1 MGKQGEHTGDSG
13 GRLRGGLT
21 SVAPFGIWTQH
32 VWIFWANTTN
42 TALPDAV
49 PWSSLYLVVSLA
61 MVLGGIA
68 LGCCPQTQRDRF
80 ARYLG
85 WASAILGCAGSVVI
99 AFATAE
105 GWGAGAVAGMAL
117 GGIGFSGLYLWWGNF
132 YQRIGLRRAIL
143 YLFGAGI
150 VSALAKTALII
161 LPALPMAVF
170 CCIIPLLSALFCN
183 RALSMPLETAPTSVL
198 FEPRD
203 VAALWKVVLIFA
215 IFSIAN
221 GSMLALQ
228 APHRVFD
235 TLPLFLGERA
245 CELALCALVLVYV
258 FALKRSF
265 DFVQLWRIVMFLLA
279 TGFLIDILVPASSVQ
294 PFFVA
299 VSLNFIVLF
308 VWLTLADIAHH
319 SSIPAPL
326 VFGIGW
332 CCYTLPIFA
341 GSLLALG
348 APLLGDSYKYAT
360 VLLYIVALTSAFCLE
375 TRDRS
380 MKLIFHDL
388 SSEPRPAPQDFE
400 SIDERCRTVAAQHHL
415 TARELEVMQ
424 MLCRGRSKAYI
435 AETLF
440 ITENTVKGHARR
452 LYAKLNVHSKK
463 ELQQLIDAY

>member
-117 GGIGFSGLYLWWGNF
+117 GGIGFSGLYLWWGDF
-132 YQRIGLRRAIL
+132 YQRLGLRRAIL
-143 YLFGAGI
+143 YLFGAGM
-150 VSALAKTALII
+150 VSALAKTALLV

-183 RALSMPLETAPTSVL
+183 RALSMPLEIAPTSVL

-228 APHRVFD
+228 APSRVFD
-235 TLPLFLGERA
+235 ALPLFLGERA
-245 CELALCALVLVYV
+245 CELVLCALVLGYV
-258 FALKRSF
+258 FVLKRSF

-326 VFGIGW
+326 VFGVGW

-341 GSLLALG
+341 GSLLALV

-360 VLLYIVALTSAFCLE
+360 VLLYVVALTSAFCLE

-400 SIDERCRTVAAQHHL
+400 SIDERCRIVAARHHL

-452 LYAKLNVHSKK
+452 LYAKLDVHSKK

>member
-150 VSALAKTALII
+150 VSALAKTALIV

-221 GSMLALQ
+221 GS
-228 APHRVFD
+228 
-235 TLPLFLGERA
+235 
-245 CELALCALVLVYV
+245 
-258 FALKRSF
+258 
-265 DFVQLWRIVMFLLA
+265 
-279 TGFLIDILVPASSVQ
+279 
-294 PFFVA
+294 
-299 VSLNFIVLF
+299 
-308 VWLTLADIAHH
+308 
-319 SSIPAPL
+319 
-326 VFGIGW
+326 
-332 CCYTLPIFA
+332 
-341 GSLLALG
+341 
-348 APLLGDSYKYAT
+348 PLLN
-360 VLLYIVALTSAFCLE
+360 
-375 TRDRS
+375 
-380 MKLIFHDL
+380 
-388 SSEPRPAPQDFE
+388 
-400 SIDERCRTVAAQHHL
+400 HH
-415 TARELEVMQ
+415 
-424 MLCRGRSKAYI
+424 
-435 AETLF
+435 
-440 ITENTVKGHARR
+440 
-452 LYAKLNVHSKK
+452 
-463 ELQQLIDAY
+463 

>member
-105 GWGAGAVAGMAL
+105 GWGEGAVVGMAI

-150 VSALAKTALII
+150 VSALAKTALIV

-299 VSLNFIVLF
+299 VSLNFL
-308 VWLTLADIAHH
+308 
-319 SSIPAPL
+319 
-326 VFGIGW
+326 
-332 CCYTLPIFA
+332 
-341 GSLLALG
+341 SL
-348 APLLGDSYKYAT
+348 
-360 VLLYIVALTSAFCLE
+360 IH
-375 TRDRS
+375 
-380 MKLIFHDL
+380 I
-388 SSEPRPAPQDFE
+388 
-400 SIDERCRTVAAQHHL
+400 
-415 TARELEVMQ
+415 
-424 MLCRGRSKAYI
+424 
-435 AETLF
+435 
-440 ITENTVKGHARR
+440 
-452 LYAKLNVHSKK
+452 
-463 ELQQLIDAY
+463 

>member
-1 MGKQGEHTGDSG
+1 MTHRSKQREANPR
-13 GRLRGGLT
+13 RLRIGR
-21 SVAPFGIWTQH
+21 SIIAPFGIWTQH

-42 TALPDAV
+42 TALPAGI
-49 PWSSLYLVVSLA
+49 PWSSLYLVVSIA
-61 MVLGGIA
+61 MVVGSISL
-68 LGCCPQTQRDRF
+68 
-80 ARYLG
+80 ARPSQGRRKPLG
-85 WASAILGCAGSVVI
+85 WASALLGCTGSIII
-99 AFATAE
+99 AFATAQ
-105 GWGAGAVAGMAL
+105 GWDEGAVLGMAL
-117 GGIGFSGLYLWWGNF
+117 GGIGFSGLYLWWGDF
-132 YQRIGLRRAIL
+132 YRRVGLRQAVL
-143 YLFGAGI
+143 YLFGAGM
-150 VSALAKTALII
+150 VSALAKTALIV
-161 LPALPMAVF
+161 LPATPMAVL
-170 CCIIPLLSALFCN
+170 CCIIPLLSALFCSQ
-183 RALSMPLETAPTSVL
+183 ALEIPTEDTPGPIL

-203 VAALWKVVLIFA
+203 VAALWKVMLVFA
-215 IFSIAN
+215 IFSLAN

-228 APHRVFD
+228 APNRVFD
-235 TLPLFLGERA
+235 TLALFLSERA
-245 CELALCALVLVYV
+245 CEFALCALVLVYV
-258 FALKRSF
+258 FALKRAF

-279 TGFLIDILVPASSVQ
+279 TGLLIDILVPSSSVQ

-319 SSIPAPL
+319 SSIPASL
-326 VFGIGW
+326 VFGVGW

-341 GSLLALG
+341 GSLLAPI
-348 APLLGDSYKYAT
+348 APLLGNAYKYTT
-360 VLLYIVALTSAFCLE
+360 VLLYIVALASAFCLE

-380 MKLIFHDL
+380 MKLIFHDF
-388 SSEPRPAPQDFE
+388 SNETRPAPQDFE
-400 SIDERCRTVAAQHHL
+400 SIDERCRTVASQHRL

>member
-150 VSALAKTALII
+150 VSALAKTALLV

-183 RALSMPLETAPTSVL
+183 RALSMPLEIAPTPVL

-279 TGFLIDILVPASSVQ
+279 TGFLIDILMPASSVQ

-415 TARELEVMQ
+415 TTRELEVMQ